1 MAVTTF
7 LTELSKIA
15 LSPKPIPTYMIERVK
30 IPLPT
35 KFQLTKSVGKS
46 SYKGKA
52 ENHIIETPADPA
64 APGLPII
71 TLRLVIWYD
80 E

>member
-15 LSPKPIPTYMIERVK
+15 LSPKPIPTYMIERIK
-30 IPLPT
+30 IPLPS

-46 SYKGKA
+46 SYIGKA
-52 ENHIIETPADPA
+52 ENH
-64 APGLPII
+64 
-71 TLRLVIWYD
+71 
-80 E
+80 